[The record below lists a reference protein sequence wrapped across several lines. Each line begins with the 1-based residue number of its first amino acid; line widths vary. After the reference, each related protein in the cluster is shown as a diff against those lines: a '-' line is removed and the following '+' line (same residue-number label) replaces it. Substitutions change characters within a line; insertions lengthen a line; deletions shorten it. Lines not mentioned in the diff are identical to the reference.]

1 MSQAVRVR
9 VTWDDTVIDD
19 RVVDGGTELRIGAGV
34 DANVPAPGRSQG
46 AYVRVRPQG
55 AALELVADAGTADW
69 VEVAGEERVI
79 GGAAVRRTLNPPFD
93 AVTLGFGATTGTP
106 TTVEVVGSGLAP
118 KRERDVGLLL
128 WTMVGVT
135 LGLVLAAI
143 VLYVLV
149 LASMRLFGNGDA
161 HDRLRALSRDEA
173 ARFRVTLAPEGSGAT
188 RVQTGAGQALHRP
201 KSATALTP
209 KGVAGETPRPKPVK
223 RGRPKSLP
231 VGADVARLDTGVR
244 PDGADDGRPREE
256 VQVKPEPRRTRAQRI
271 EEAQAALLDANLRK
285 AVDSFSKADRE
296 SPLDYDQLNWM
307 GLAQYLS
314 GELAEAE
321 STWTRAREMSPG
333 RVDAVNNLASVKK
346 RRGDTAGERALL
358 DEALKLRADDCHAS
372 NSLALALAKAGETKR
387 ALETLAESDG
397 YCGGNYAY
405 TSIQRAGILA
415 LSGDRDGAFKAL
427 EEGLG
432 RVDTMIPIKEF
443 EVATDLRLDP
453 AFASLRRDPR
463 FASLIAKYLPRAA
476 SWNL

>member
-9 VTWDDTVIDD
+9 VTWDETVIDD
-19 RVVDGGTELRIGAGV
+19 RVFDAATELRVGNGV
-34 DANVPAPGRSQG
+34 DANVPAPGRDKG
-46 AYVRVRPQG
+46 AYVRVRRQG
-55 AALELVADAGTADW
+55 PALELVADEGAADW
-69 VEVAGEERVI
+69 IEVAGESRTT
-79 GGAAVRRTLNPPFD
+79 GAVKRTLTPPFD
-93 AVTLGFGATTGTP
+93 AVTLGFGADNGLPATVEIVGPGTP
-106 TTVEVVGSGLAP
+106 P
-118 KRERDVGLLL
+118 KKDRDVALLV
-128 WTMVGVT
+128 WTAVGVT

-143 VLYVLV
+143 VLWILT
-149 LASMRLFGNGDA
+149 LAAMRLFGSGDVN
-161 HDRLRALSRDEA
+161 DRPRALSRDEA
-173 ARFRVTLAPEGSGAT
+173 TRVRVTLGPDGLGAT
-188 RVQTGAGQALHRP
+188 RVQTGPGQALRRAP
-201 KSATALTP
+201 SPTSLTP
-209 KGVAGETPRPKPVK
+209 KGVADEKPKPKPVK
-223 RGRPKSLP
+223 KGRPKPLSL
-231 VGADVARLDTGVR
+231 GTDVAQLDKGQR
-244 PDGADDGRPREE
+244 PDGARDGAPKPEP
-256 VQVKPEPRRTRAQRI
+256 QVTNEPRRTRTQRI
-271 EEAQAALLDANLRK
+271 EEGQAALLDANLRK
-285 AVDSFSKADRE
+285 AIDSFSKADKE

-314 GELAEAE
+314 GELVEAEA
-321 STWTRAREMSPG
+321 TWTRAREMTPS
-333 RVDAVNNLASVKK
+333 RVDAVNNLASGKK

-358 DEALKLRADDCHAS
+358 DEALKLRSDDCHAS

-453 AFASLRRDPR
+453 AFASLRSDPR
-463 FASLIAKYLPRAA
+463 FAQLVAKYLPRAA

>member
-1 MSQAVRVR
+1 VSQAVRVR

-19 RVVDGGTELRIGAGV
+19 RVVDGGTELRIGAGI
-34 DANVPAPGRSQG
+34 DANVPAPGKTQG
-46 AYVRVRPQG
+46 RYVRVRQNG
-55 AALELVADAGTADW
+55 VALEVVADDGAADW

-79 GGAAVRRTLNPPFD
+79 GGTAVQRTLNPPFD
-93 AVTLGFGATTGTP
+93 AVTLGFGATNGTP
-106 TTVEVVGSGLAP
+106 ATVEIVGSGPEP
-118 KRERDVGLLL
+118 KKERDLGLLV

-143 VLYVLV
+143 VLYVLT
-149 LASMRLFGNGDA
+149 LAAMRYFGNGDA
-161 HDRLRALSRDEA
+161 NERPRALSRDEA
-173 ARFRVTLAPEGSGAT
+173 TRVRVNLGPEGSGAT
-188 RVQTGAGQALHRP
+188 RVQTGPGQALRRNP
-201 KSATALTP
+201 SATALTP
-209 KGVAGETPRPKPVK
+209 KGVAEATPKPKPVRKGRPKPLALGV
-223 RGRPKSLP
+223 
-231 VGADVARLDTGVR
+231 DVAKLDKGLR
-244 PDGADDGRPREE
+244 PDGE
-256 VQVKPEPRRTRAQRI
+256 VAGTLRAEPQVKPEPRRTRTQRI
-271 EEAQAALLDANLRK
+271 EEGQAALLDANLRK
-285 AVDSFSKADRE
+285 AVDSFSKADKE

-314 GELAEAE
+314 GELTDAEA
-321 STWTRAREMSPG
+321 TWARAREMNAG

-346 RRGDTAGERALL
+346 RRGDTAAERALL
-358 DEALKLRADDCHAS
+358 DEALKLRSDDCHAS

-387 ALETLAESDG
+387 ALETLTESDG

-453 AFASLRRDPR
+453 AFASLRGDAR
-463 FASLIAKYLPRAA
+463 FASLMAKYLPRAA
-476 SWNL
+476 GWNL